1 MGISP
6 HFLLWR
12 HLFCVKTTDK
22 CAGVVGAAMFCLRSG
37 LKSEWIET
45 NLPDNTARW
54 RSDWFYVVDQLLTLP
69 RQTGHKPVKIPEWDM
84 GLSSCE
90 ADDIKE
96 VLALVEDLKKRG
108 VTGGS
113 VARLFYR

>member
-1 MGISP
+1 
-6 HFLLWR
+6 
-12 HLFCVKTTDK
+12 
-22 CAGVVGAAMFCLRSG
+22 
-37 LKSEWIET
+37 
-45 NLPDNTARW
+45 
-54 RSDWFYVVDQLLTLP
+54 
-69 RQTGHKPVKIPEWDM
+69 M